1 MRTGNYI
8 NQLQGEFKY
17 KAFMP
22 NKVPFEVNMDTDLQ
36 ALLSRADLALGRL
49 DGVADILPNVDFFI
63 LMYVRKE
70 ATLSSQIEG
79 TQATFVDVL
88 KAEAKIEDTEVHKDV
103 DEILNYVKSV
113 NFGLAKSQEL
123 PLSLRLIKEM
133 HKKLLAGVRGEHK
146 TPGDFRTSQNWIG
159 GVTIQ
164 TAKYVPP
171 PHTEV
176 VNLMGNLEI
185 YLHDKSPV
193 PVLIKTGLAHAQ
205 FETIHPFL
213 DGNGRMGRLLI
224 TYYLCQQRVLREPL
238 LYLSD
243 FFKTH
248 RTLYYDKLTDFRE
261 KDDIEGW
268 LKFFLEGVI
277 ETSQKAVETAR
288 KIIILREDSA
298 NKVSKL
304 GRSTERGMILLKTLF
319 KVPMIR
325 IKDVEQITGLQ
336 NPNALSL
343 VNKLVKIGLLKELTG
358 NRRNRVFAFQDYISL
373 FV

>member
-8 NQLQGEFKY
+8 NQLQGELRY
-17 KAFMP
+17 KAFIP
-22 NKVPFEVNMDTDLQ
+22 NKLPFEVKMDTDLQ
-36 ALLSRADLALGRL
+36 ILLSRADLAVGRL
-49 DGVADILPNVDFFI
+49 DGVADILPDVNFFI

-103 DEILNYVKSV
+103 EEILNYIKSM
-113 NFGLAKSQEL
+113 NFGIVKSQEL

-133 HKKLLAGVRGEHK
+133 HKKLLEGVRGEHK

-171 PHTEV
+171 PHSKVME
-176 VNLMGNLEI
+176 LMGNLED
-185 YLHDKSPV
+185 YLYDKSPV

-224 TYYLCQQRVLREPL
+224 TYYLCEQGVLREPL

-243 FFKTH
+243 FFKAH
-248 RTLYYDKLTDFRE
+248 KSLYYDKLTEYRE
-261 KDDIEGW
+261 KDDLEGW

-288 KIIILREDSA
+288 KIIALREDST
-298 NKVSKL
+298 NKVAKL
-304 GRSTERGMILLKTLF
+304 GRSTEKGIVLLKRLF
-319 KVPMIR
+319 KIPMVR
-325 IKDVEQITGLQ
+325 IKDVEQITGLK

-343 VNKLVKIGLLKELTG
+343 VDKFVRMGLLKEITG
-358 NRRNRVFAFQDYISL
+358 NKRNRVYAFQDYIAL
-373 FV
+373 FT